1 MSQNSWDSYNDFLL
15 RGSLDRFTKILA
27 RYELFKMVMEI
38 PGDIVEG
45 GVFKGTGILYWAK
58 LIQVFNP
65 LSIRKVVGFDT
76 FEGYPETTKHEYDK
90 KAGVQFILSARY
102 TEVPPDEIMEIA
114 KQLHLDHRV
123 EVVKGDAT
131 ITIKDYVESNPGF
144 RVALLNLDFDIND
157 PTAAALE
164 HLYPRIVPGG
174 VIVLDEYAARPWGE
188 SDATDEF
195 FKDKQVVYHSI
206 PWALSPTAFVVK
218 RT

>member
-1 MSQNSWDSYNDFLL
+1 MPQNSWDSYNDFLL

-45 GVFKGTGILYWAK
+45 GVFKGTGVLYWAK

-65 LSIRKVVGFDT
+65 LSVRKVVGFDT

-90 KAGVQFILSARY
+90 KAGEQFIQSAMY
-102 TEVPPDEIMEIA
+102 TEVSPDEIMEIA
-114 KQLHLDHRV
+114 KQLHIDHRV
-123 EVVKGDAT
+123 ELVKGDAS

-144 RVALLNLDFDIND
+144 RVALLNLDFDIYD
-157 PTAAALE
+157 PTAIALE
-164 HLYPRIVPGG
+164 YMYPRVVPGG
-174 VIVLDEYAARPWGE
+174 VIVFDEYAVRQWGE
-188 SDATDEF
+188 SDAADEF

-206 PWALSPTAFVVK
+206 PWALTPTAFVVK
-218 RT
+218 KT